1 MSKATARRP
10 LAVGMPVPV
19 MDVRVVRV
27 SVFERGVDVFVDMR
41 FAGRIVRFVR
51 MLVMRCIIKC
61 YSQGHSITQRPDPVS
76 YTHLDVYK
84 RQDGAGF
91 RTGDGPRPS

>member
-51 MLVMRCIIKC
+51 MLVMFVVAVAVLVD
-61 YSQGHSITQRPDPVS
+61 QGVMQVKMVVPLGQMQPDPDQ
-76 YTHLDVYK
+76 HQ
-84 RQDGAGF
+84 RAGHAQLP
-91 RTGDGPRPS
+91 G